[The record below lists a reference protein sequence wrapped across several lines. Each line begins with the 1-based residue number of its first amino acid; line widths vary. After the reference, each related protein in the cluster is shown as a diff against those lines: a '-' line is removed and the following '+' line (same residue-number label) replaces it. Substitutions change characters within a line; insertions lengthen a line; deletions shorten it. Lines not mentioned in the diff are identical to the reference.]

1 VVTTTTYTY
10 EGIQLQTLSSSTGTQ
25 TTDITYLYDENGKV
39 MALSVAAGSPS
50 VVYTLPV
57 RVSDRGDIIAISD
70 YDWNPIVS
78 YTYGAYGSPVAT
90 QVGSSASVPLAVA
103 QTIADLQPLRY
114 AGYAYD
120 SFSGLHYCSQR
131 YYDPATMQF
140 LSRDPALSDAE
151 ASAYQYCGGEP
162 VGRTDPSGEAYNG
175 AAAAAYA
182 KKWGCSW
189 NTRYPQ
195 FYMQLGTAWDCANF
209 GSQCMAAGGIRQTRS
224 WWCRKRPTSMSVSE
238 YTKRVRRNPSAWAS
252 SRWRGAAPL
261 EQWMRTRG
269 WRVGG
274 RFRISAPYVFSARP
288 GDIIFLMNSSGTMAT
303 HTTVVTFNNWWSMT
317 PFGTRVA
324 SHSSIPSSGHVW
336 ARITNWSGRWA
347 RLYRPGG
354 R

>member
-39 MALSVAAGSPS
+39 MALSISTGSPS

-120 SFSGLHYCSQR
+120 SFSGLYYCSQR

-151 ASAYQYCGGEP
+151 ESAYQYCGGEP
-162 VGRTDPSGEAYNG
+162 VGGADPSGLMYLRFTGRQLYMYRYLGQVHGRAK
-175 AAAAAYA
+175 YA
-182 KKWGCSW
+182 LKGVFRALTGDPSVSTSSPHGPLPQGTWYFLRREWYLRLPWQTKNASYAPAWGWYVRIHAGSSQTSRSGFYLHSYSKTFAHTWGC
-189 NTRYPQ
+189 
-195 FYMQLGTAWDCANF
+195 
-209 GSQCMAAGGIRQTRS
+209 IRVD
-224 WWCRKRPTSMSVSE
+224 P
-238 YTKRVRRNPSAWAS
+238 
-252 SRWRGAAPL
+252 
-261 EQWMRTRG
+261 
-269 WRVGG
+269 
-274 RFRISAPYVFSARP
+274 
-288 GDIIFLMNSSGTMAT
+288 
-303 HTTVVTFNNWWSMT
+303 
-317 PFGTRVA
+317 
-324 SHSSIPSSGHVW
+324 SSIN
-336 ARITNWSGRWA
+336 RIRAESNYDGDGKVQIYVSYSAAFLRN
-347 RLYRPGG
+347 R
-354 R
+354 